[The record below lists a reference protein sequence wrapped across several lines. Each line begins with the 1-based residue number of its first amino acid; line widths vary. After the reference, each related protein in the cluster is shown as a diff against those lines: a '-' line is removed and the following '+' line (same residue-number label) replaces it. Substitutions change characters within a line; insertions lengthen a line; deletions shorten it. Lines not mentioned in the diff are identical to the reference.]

1 MKPWFWTFGLQNSER
16 INFYYFACMLSH
28 FSCVQLFATKGTI
41 ACHASLSMGFSRQY
55 WSELPCPLP
64 GDFSWPRDR
73 ACISYVDLPWQ
84 CSLPLV
90 PPGKPSVILSLSICG
105 NLLWQLL
112 ETNIDGFSF
121 VFRFRI
127 GWGKKEVD
135 PKTEI
140 KGTPILRRK
149 HHCDWERAIREVR

>member
-28 FSCVQLFATKGTI
+28 FSCVQLFATKCTI
-41 ACHASLSMGFSRQY
+41 ACHTSLSMGFSRQY

-105 NLLWQLL
+105 NLLDSIRKPIQPP
-112 ETNIDGFSF
+112 
-121 VFRFRI
+121 
-127 GWGKKEVD
+127 WGCKEAKPCTCEKNTHLSDHWKK
-135 PKTEI
+135 PGLFI
-140 KGTPILRRK
+140 
-149 HHCDWERAIREVR
+149 